1 VQKLL
6 HRWGSFCFIR
16 RKIEAEL
23 DRNKEFDMATYTII
37 LLLLFGFAIMPTT
50 IEERFTRDE
59 LAEMGIQLDP
69 ASILK
74 TR

>member
-1 VQKLL
+1 
-6 HRWGSFCFIR
+6 
-16 RKIEAEL
+16 
-23 DRNKEFDMATYTII
+23 MATYTII

-50 IEERFTRDE
+50 IEDHFTRDE
-59 LAEMGIQLDP
+59 LADMGIQLDP